1 MAQDLGLAETNCD
14 NLSHNL
20 GPIFR
25 SHKSQTTNHKLQ
37 ITKGPKS
44 TNHKNPIFRS
54 ICKNAKI
61 NCSSFEFVKKV
72 RDLTGKKEN
81 FEDGFWGNP
90 WTKMETQG
98 CFGIRR
104 SCRIWFWPSAHL
116 TLTFEIGRPTPAR
129 DWLGWKWKRELSQ
142 SFLGLFWHFLC
153 LWHSEFWGRS
163 DCDLCAEIGWGR
175 GHSEPW
181 GHPKLTLGFL
191 GRSWPNFQTF
201 CVLGTQNFKAKL
213 IMTFARRLVEVEVTR
228 SREVIPNWPWDFSA
242 VPGPIFCVLGTQNF
256 NANLI
261 LTFAYK
267 LVEIEVTRIGEVFPN
282 WPLSFSAI
290 SGSFLTFRVPLAPR
304 IMSPIWLWPLR
315 TDWLK
320 SRTFQSAVPFLKLY
334 H

>member
-1 MAQDLGLAETNCD
+1 MSIELGEKEKKSNQ
-14 NLSHNL
+14 

-25 SHKSQTTNHKLQ
+25 SHKSQ

-90 WTKMETQG
+90 WTKMDTQG

-142 SFLGLFWHFLC
+142 SFLGLFWHFFVSVAL
-153 LWHSEFWGRS
+153 R
-163 DCDLCAEIGWGR
+163 
-175 GHSEPW
+175 
-181 GHPKLTLGFL
+181 
-191 GRSWPNFQTF
+191 
-201 CVLGTQNFKAKL
+201 
-213 IMTFARRLVEVEVTR
+213 
-228 SREVIPNWPWDFSA
+228 
-242 VPGPIFCVLGTQNF
+242 
-256 NANLI
+256 I
-261 LTFAYK
+261 L
-267 LVEIEVTRIGEVFPN
+267 R
-282 WPLSFSAI
+282 
-290 SGSFLTFRVPLAPR
+290 
-304 IMSPIWLWPLR
+304 PIWLWPLR
-315 TDWLK
+315 GDWLR
-320 SRTFQSAVPFLKLY
+320 SRSLGAARSSQTDLGISWPFLAQFSNFLCPW
-334 H
+334 HSEFQG